1 MDCEGL
7 LETFFS
13 SCLATG
19 GDINKVLNN
28 APENAGDKLKQKK
41 ARRGKINISKGSMT
55 TIQDQ
60 PEPKLLILKLIFQ
73 RETVYR
79 ILP

>member
-41 ARRGKINISKGSMT
+41 SKMW
-55 TIQDQ
+55 QNQ
-60 PEPKLLILKLIFQ
+60 HQ
-73 RETVYR
+73 
-79 ILP
+79 